1 MTMFNK
7 VFIANRGEIAVR
19 VARACRQ
26 LGVATVAAYSET
38 DVGAVH
44 VTAADEAVL
53 LGPAEPAAS
62 YLDVAKVVGA
72 AVDAGADALHPGYGF
87 LAENP
92 AVAEACEAAGITYI
106 GPPADVSRLLG
117 DKVAARITMRDAGV
131 PVVPGTFAATDDLDA
146 LEAASGDMPFP
157 LLVKATGG
165 GGGTGMRRVDD
176 AGALRATLEEA
187 TAEAL
192 AAFGNPALYLEQL
205 VSQARHVEIQV
216 LADRAGTVIA
226 LGERE
231 CSLQRRHQKV
241 IEESPGNTVDEDLR
255 GRMCDAACKAAAA
268 AHYVGAGTVEFLLLD
283 DGTFY
288 FLEVNARIQVEHPIT
303 EARFGV
309 DLVAWQLRVAAGEAL
324 DEAIKSAQPRGW
336 AMEARLYAEDPASG
350 FMPSA
355 GPLVHLELPGGPGI
369 RVDSGVIGGSVVPME
384 YDPVLAKI
392 IAWGPD
398 RETCRK
404 RLRRALEET
413 VVLGVAT
420 NAAFLGRLLDHPA
433 FIAGQTYTHTLEESL
448 VEQLAAPDEGAI
460 ELALVAG
467 AIALEELPA
476 ADAAGAAQAGQGAAI
491 AGPWETIGAQRFPG
505 GGQP

>member
-1 MTMFNK
+1 MFNK

-26 LGVATVAAYSET
+26 LGVATVAGYSEADT
-38 DVGAVH
+38 GAAHVH
-44 VTAADEAVL
+44 AADEAVL

-62 YLDVAKVVGA
+62 YLDVGKVVGA
-72 AVDAGADALHPGYGF
+72 AVAAGADALHPGYGF

-106 GPPADVSRLLG
+106 GPPADVSALLG

-131 PVVPGTFAATDDLDA
+131 PVVPGTFDATDDLDA
-146 LEAASGDMPFP
+146 LVAASGGMPFP

-165 GGGTGMRRVDD
+165 GGGTGMRRVDRPD
-176 AGALRATLEEA
+176 DLRPTLEEA

-205 VSQARHVEIQV
+205 VTKARHVEIQV
-216 LADRAGTVIA
+216 LADRHGSVIA

-241 IEESPGNTVDEDLR
+241 LEESPGNTVGEALR

-268 AHYVGAGTVEFLLLD
+268 ASYVGAGTVEFLLLD

-309 DLVAWQLRVAAGEAL
+309 DLVAWQLRVAAGEPL
-324 DEAIKSAQPRGW
+324 DEAVRTARPRGW

-369 RVDSGVIGGSVVPME
+369 RVDSGVDARSVVPME

-398 RETCRK
+398 REACRL

-420 NAAFLGRLLDHPA
+420 NTAFLRRLLEHPD
-433 FIAGQTYTHTLEESL
+433 FIAGETYTHTLEDTL
-448 VEQLAAPDEGAI
+448 VAELAAPEEGAS
-460 ELALVAG
+460 ELALIAA
-467 AIALEELPA
+467 AIALDELPA
-476 ADAAGAAQAGQGAAI
+476 GGAATPAGGPVAATI
-491 AGPWETIGAQRFPG
+491 PGPWETIGARRFPE